1 MKRVLPIFTILLCL
15 LVLSG
20 CDTYKTYYGET
31 QTGHLYGDSRG
42 ILRLDLSSSEQSLGN
57 PANLKGLRMLNL
69 SSRKELVIDQL
80 LEAIPNPLE
89 LEILILDSLHFNKL
103 PSSITRFKNLR
114 QISLNA
120 NPQLNL
126 EAVIASIEKLPIEF
140 LNFQAND
147 LKEIPKS
154 ISSLEHLEDLNLSN
168 NNLNTFDH
176 FEFLATLRNLS
187 SLWLTNNS
195 LTELPE
201 SLGSLE
207 QLRNLYIEHNM
218 ISHFSETMA
227 GMKSLWVLHAG
238 HNQFTELSPT
248 FALMP
253 RLTLLHINNCLISVI
268 PEVFRNKRKYPILG
282 LIIDSNKLDHETKS
296 IYRKEF
302 DHFFILSF

>member
-1 MKRVLPIFTILLCL
+1 MKRALSIFIILLYL
-15 LVLSG
+15 LILSG

-31 QTGHLYGDSRG
+31 QTGYLYGDSRD

-57 PANLKGLRMLNL
+57 PVNLKGLRMLNL
-69 SSRKELVIDQL
+69 SCRKELAIDQL
-80 LEAIPNPLE
+80 LEAIPNPLK
-89 LEILILDSLHFNKL
+89 LEILILDSLYFNKL
-103 PSSITRFKNLR
+103 PSSINRFKNLR

-120 NPQLNL
+120 NPQLDL
-126 EAVIASIEKLPIEF
+126 EEVIATIEELPIEF

-168 NNLNTFDH
+168 NNLSTFDH
-176 FEFLATLRNLS
+176 FEFLATLRDLS

-195 LTELPE
+195 FTELPE

-218 ISHFSETMA
+218 ISHFPEAMA

-253 RLTLLHINNCLISVI
+253 RLTLLHINNCLISMI
-268 PEVFRNKRKYPILG
+268 PTVFRDKGKYPILG
-282 LIIDSNKLDHETKS
+282 LIIDSNKLDEETKS